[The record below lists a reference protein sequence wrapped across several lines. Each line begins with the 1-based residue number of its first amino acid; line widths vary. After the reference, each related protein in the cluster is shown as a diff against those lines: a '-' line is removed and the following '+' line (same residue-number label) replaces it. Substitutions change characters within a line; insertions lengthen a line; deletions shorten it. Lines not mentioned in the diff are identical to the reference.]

1 VQVNKLSELNS
12 EWLTLRP
19 DLLHLHWFLT
29 IMHAL
34 DIMRHTHTPCDG
46 FSGIVVALGNH
57 TNGEHGADRV
67 TADPLQVGRQGAAG
81 DHWPL

>member
-1 VQVNKLSELNS
+1 
-12 EWLTLRP
+12 
-19 DLLHLHWFLT
+19 
-29 IMHAL
+29 MHAL

-57 TNGEHGADRV
+57 TNGEHDADRV